1 VEFAVLLGL
10 TMPALAHHSFA
21 MFDRGKVVTIEGV
34 VRRLDWTNPHVFIA
48 VEVAGKQGEPV
59 QYKIECPSINML
71 MHQGW
76 KPSSIKV
83 GDRIKARLTPL
94 KNGQPAGLLIEV
106 TLPSGALLKG

>member
-1 VEFAVLLGL
+1 
-10 TMPALAHHSFA
+10 
-21 MFDRGKVVTIEGV
+21 
-34 VRRLDWTNPHVFIA
+34 
-48 VEVAGKQGEPV
+48 
-59 QYKIECPSINML
+59 ML